1 MFTANSMN
9 CLAEAIGIALPGN
22 GTIPAVYNGRIMLAK
37 HAGMAIMT
45 LVEKGITTRDI
56 INEKSIC
63 NALAC
68 DMALGCSSN
77 SVLHLLAIANEAG
90 ICLDLELFNE
100 ISNKVPNLCHL
111 APVGDKH
118 IVDLYFAGGIQAGVD
133 QLIKLASVE
142 FLEPGVPVNLVGS
155 LLRLNLIRNPGAAFG
170 MGSEVTIVFTI
181 FAMLATVGCLVFALP
196 RITRTWHAIALGLL
210 LAGITGNLVD
220 RLMQPPAALH
230 GHVIDMFQLQ
240 GFAIFNIADVC
251 ITAAAVLIIIGSFR
265 SERTDDVV
273 EAPAE
278 EQAA

>member
-1 MFTANSMN
+1 MQT
-9 CLAEAIGIALPGN
+9 LDRVLI
-22 GTIPAVYNGRIMLAK
+22 
-37 HAGMAIMT
+37 HAQRVDGARH
-45 LVEKGITTRDI
+45 LNRVDHHDRHVVASTR
-56 INEKSIC
+56 
-63 NALAC
+63 
-68 DMALGCSSN
+68 
-77 SVLHLLAIANEAG
+77 VQ
-90 ICLDLELFNE
+90 
-100 ISNKVPNLCHL
+100 
-111 APVGDKH
+111 
-118 IVDLYFAGGIQAGVD
+118 GGAHQ
-133 QLIKLASVE
+133 
-142 FLEPGVPVNLVGS
+142 LVGS

>member
-1 MFTANSMN
+1 MRDLQAARGTTLTARRAVR
-9 CLAEAIGIALPGN
+9 LVAGGIALLG
-22 GTIPAVYNGRIMLAK
+22 LA
-37 HAGMAIMT
+37 
-45 LVEKGITTRDI
+45 
-56 INEKSIC
+56 
-63 NALAC
+63 
-68 DMALGCSSN
+68 
-77 SVLHLLAIANEAG
+77 
-90 ICLDLELFNE
+90 
-100 ISNKVPNLCHL
+100 
-111 APVGDKH
+111 
-118 IVDLYFAGGIQAGVD
+118 VD
-133 QLIKLASVE
+133 QLVKLASVE